1 MCPSQKDSQWD
12 SSDREQPNRPNS
24 VLRTGTS
31 LKVTK
36 AKTSYT
42 TVKLYNLYHINCQ
55 SGRQLIAVLG
65 KKFTTDGPKLM
76 V

>member
-1 MCPSQKDSQWD
+1 MCPSPIQKDSQLD

-42 TVKLYNLYHINCQ
+42 TMSPTV
-55 SGRQLIAVLG
+55 A
-65 KKFTTDGPKLM
+65 
-76 V
+76 

>member
-1 MCPSQKDSQWD
+1 MYPSPIQKDSQWD

-24 VLRTGTS
+24 VRTGTS

-42 TVKLYNLYHINCQ
+42 T
-55 SGRQLIAVLG
+55 
-65 KKFTTDGPKLM
+65 PP
-76 V
+76 

>member
-1 MCPSQKDSQWD
+1 MCPSPIQKDSQLD

-24 VLRTGTS
+24 VLRTGMS

-42 TVKLYNLYHINCQ
+42 TGLSDMTL
-55 SGRQLIAVLG
+55 
-65 KKFTTDGPKLM
+65 
-76 V
+76 

>member
-1 MCPSQKDSQWD
+1 MCPSPIQKDSQLD

-24 VLRTGTS
+24 VLRTGMS

-42 TVKLYNLYHINCQ
+42 TLFPPPGWESWIRSKWEIKNKTYRMLNICD
-55 SGRQLIAVLG
+55 I
-65 KKFTTDGPKLM
+65 
-76 V
+76 

>member
-1 MCPSQKDSQWD
+1 MCPSPIQKGSQLD

-42 TVKLYNLYHINCQ
+42 TLFPPPQLGIMN
-55 SGRQLIAVLG
+55 SGKVG
-65 KKFTTDGPKLM
+65 S
-76 V
+76 

>member
-1 MCPSQKDSQWD
+1 MCPSPIQKDSQLD

-42 TVKLYNLYHINCQ
+42 TAQSSKFIWYYHRSIGC
-55 SGRQLIAVLG
+55 S
-65 KKFTTDGPKLM
+65 FFWSDDS
-76 V
+76 

>member
-1 MCPSQKDSQWD
+1 MCPSPIQKDSQLD

-24 VLRTGTS
+24 VLRTGMS

-42 TVKLYNLYHINCQ
+42 TISLFKMHYEKF
-55 SGRQLIAVLG
+55 
-65 KKFTTDGPKLM
+65 KKILHWFE
-76 V
+76 